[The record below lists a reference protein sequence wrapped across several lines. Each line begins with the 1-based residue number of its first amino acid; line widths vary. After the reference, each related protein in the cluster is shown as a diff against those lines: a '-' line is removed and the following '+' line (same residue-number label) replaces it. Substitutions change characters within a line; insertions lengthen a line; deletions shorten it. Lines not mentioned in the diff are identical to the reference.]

1 VSREQLE
8 QHLAL
13 WRRKPELRL
22 VYEVWF
28 DLLLE
33 QIPRGAVTIEVGAGM
48 GTFAAH
54 ARRRRPDLRWI
65 ATELAVTGWTDV
77 VADALRLPFPDASV
91 DAVVGVDVLHHL
103 ARPRWFFT
111 EAARVLRAGGRVAV
125 VEPWVTALSFLVY
138 RFFHQERCS
147 FSDPW
152 QPFSATGDTN
162 KTPFDGNAAVLN
174 LLVRRTAKDGWPA
187 LGLEPP
193 RVELLNGL
201 AYVLTLGFRTRS
213 LLPAAAALAAIR
225 LDRWLRPLA
234 PVLALRAIAVW
245 MRQDAA
251 GSGADSSSAHE
262 PDATGG
268 RARPTASGR

>member
-1 VSREQLE
+1 VSLEQLE
-8 QHLAL
+8 RHLAL

-33 QIPRGAVTIEVGAGM
+33 QLPRAAVTVEVGAGM
-48 GTFAAH
+48 GTLAAH
-54 ARRRRPDLRWI
+54 ARQRRPDLRWI
-65 ATELAVTGWTDV
+65 ATELAVTGWNDV

-111 EAARVLRAGGRVAV
+111 EAARVLRTGGRVAV

-138 RFFHQERCS
+138 RFFHQESCS

-162 KTPFDGNAAVLN
+162 KDAFDGNAAVLN
-174 LLVRRTAKDGWPA
+174 MLVRRTAKGGWPE
-187 LGLEPP
+187 LGFAPP
-193 RVELLNGL
+193 RVRTLNGL
-201 AYVLTLGFRTRS
+201 AYLLTLGFRTPS
-213 LLPAAAALAAIR
+213 LLPAAAAPAAIR
-225 LDRWLRPLA
+225 LDRWLRPLS
-234 PVLALRAIAVW
+234 PVLALRASAVW
-245 MRQDAA
+245 MREDVVVA
-251 GSGADSSSAHE
+251 GAGGSSADE
-262 PDATGG
+262 PDAKGG
-268 RARPTASGR
+268 RARPA